1 MKCFTPWNEGKG
13 GLEFRSSL
21 GNLTAGKFLPIMFL
35 DIILQFL
42 VILSGHLSICQ
53 RDCFILKYLNI
64 VPRCEIC
71 FFFKVIFHCLLS
83 LGSPVWV
90 KILALE
96 FSRVKGLTPF
106 FAFHYQPWWNTWEC
120 FCVQGV
126 GGFGESGG
134 GQVRLGLPGCIH
146 LENPEFP
153 PPSIGSLRQWFRYFS
168 SLKRETSL
176 YFD

>member
-1 MKCFTPWNEGKG
+1 M
-13 GLEFRSSL
+13 
-21 GNLTAGKFLPIMFL
+21 
-35 DIILQFL
+35 
-42 VILSGHLSICQ
+42 
-53 RDCFILKYLNI
+53 
-64 VPRCEIC
+64 

-106 FAFHYQPWWNTWEC
+106 FAFHYQPWRNTWEC

-146 LENPEFP
+146 LEFP